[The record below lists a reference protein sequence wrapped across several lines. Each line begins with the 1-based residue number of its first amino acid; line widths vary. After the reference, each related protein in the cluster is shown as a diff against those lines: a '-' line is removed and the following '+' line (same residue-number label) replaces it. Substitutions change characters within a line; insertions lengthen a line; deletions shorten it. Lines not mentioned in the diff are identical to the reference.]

1 MLLLGKV
8 GLGLAGTMALAGAY
22 AFHEGV
28 VRVDVDEFKPH
39 GTHVHLCVP
48 AAIVPV
54 AVRLVPDNNLQEA
67 AREAAPWM
75 PAARAAARELATYP
89 DAAFVEIRNADQH
102 VRIRTR
108 DGKLHVDV
116 ETPEE
121 SVHAACTPRMLEDV
135 FSQLE
140 ARGQDTR

>member
-1 MLLLGKV
+1 MLLLAKA
-8 GLGLAGTMALAGAY
+8 GLGLAGAAMLAGAY

-39 GTHVHLCVP
+39 GTHLHLCVP

-54 AVRLVPDNNLQEA
+54 AVRLVPDNNLREA
-67 AREAAPWM
+67 ARQAAPWM
-75 PAARAAARELATYP
+75 PAARAAARELATYS
-89 DAAFVEIRNADQH
+89 DAAFVEVRNAEQH

-108 DGKLHVDV
+108 GGKLHVDV

-121 SVHAACTPRMLEDV
+121 SVHVTCTPRMLEDV

-140 ARGQDTR
+140 ARGRDTR